1 MPDHEIIKR
10 QHKYALLLLIVSA
23 IWLYIAWLA
32 DLFQMPHHKHERLSD
47 NINFQIYQHKGK
59 NISFYFNGYQVWC
72 SQSQSA
78 HTNVCEL
85 NNINK
90 INNIDFI
97 VGEFENSKGQL
108 LPHTYLKQ
116 MIYQDEQG
124 NTHTF
129 TVSDEQIA
137 KNQYAQFAQS
147 KFLLIL
153 WWIMTYVTIALR
165 FFNLYRDY
173 QSMIAL
179 TVFASV
185 ILIFYIIS
193 IT

>member
-32 DLFQMPHHKHERLSD
+32 DVFQMPHHKHERLSD
-47 NINFQIYQHKGK
+47 NISFQIYQHKGE
-59 NISFYFNGYQVWC
+59 NVSFYFNGYQVWC

-97 VGEFENSKGQL
+97 VGEFENGKGQL

-124 NTHTF
+124 NTHNF

>member
-1 MPDHEIIKR
+1 MLEDEFIKR
-10 QHKYALLLLIVSA
+10 KHKYALLVIIVSA
-23 IWLYIAWLA
+23 IWLYVAWLA

-47 NINFQIYQHKGK
+47 NISFQIYRHKGE
-59 NISFYFNGYQVWC
+59 NVSFYFNGYQVWC

-97 VGEFENSKGQL
+97 VSEFENSKGQL

-179 TVFASV
+179 TIFASV